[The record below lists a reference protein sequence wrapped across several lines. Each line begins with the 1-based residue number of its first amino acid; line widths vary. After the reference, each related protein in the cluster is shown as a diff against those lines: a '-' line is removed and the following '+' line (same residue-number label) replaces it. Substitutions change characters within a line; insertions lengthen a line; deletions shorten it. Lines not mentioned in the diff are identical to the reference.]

1 MINLRKFIKPVFFG
15 GVVIVALGGWWWSN
29 SHHASAPAGMSE
41 LGAAEK
47 FEALDCQARYFE
59 SSPALAIVFAAP
71 LDTRQNFAQRISVLE
86 LGDAQLAGQARNDGD
101 SDDGN
106 SNGNGPRASGK
117 RGPNPPLPVV
127 LSTAVLSTAAPT
139 TAVSP
144 AVAAKLVKGAAQAKA
159 ANKEEKTKAVDT
171 RWIVG
176 DNPRTIYLPHVQ
188 PGKRYRVALKAEVA
202 GGTKETLGKDLVC
215 EITAEA
221 MPPSFYF
228 ASRGTVLPAK
238 QNGGLPIVTINVP
251 EVDVQFLRVESAQ
264 LPRFLER
271 IVGRKAKL
279 NNTDDADTVANN
291 DEDENYYDYGR
302 PRGPQGALQSY
313 ELDTFKGLAKS
324 VYMARFVAD
333 ARENRRNITHLP
345 VEEIKE
351 LQEPGIYIAVMN
363 QPGRFRQE
371 YQTTYFYVSDIGI
384 QVRRYAN
391 GLDAYATSLRS
402 GQAIHGTEFQLL
414 DENGKSIGRAETD
427 GDGHAHFAL
436 KPNLARV
443 ITAKRGNEFSLLSLI
458 EPALD
463 LSEFDIG
470 GHLPRATKI
479 FAYAGR
485 DLYRPGESLEAAFV
499 VRGQDGQPLPPAP
512 ITATLKRAD
521 GKAVQQFIIK
531 ADEKRP
537 GYMQRT
543 IQLPQ
548 DAQTGTWTLES
559 RADPA
564 AKAPDNVMRIQ
575 VEEFLPERMKLELKS
590 EQPYLTPGDKFDVN
604 VVGTYLYGA
613 PAAGN
618 RLMGNVVTERSRSP
632 FPKQWPGFEFGDFD
646 DDSLKSRSDLESTTL
661 ENDGTATVSVPSPK
675 KESRSPLSVR
685 ASLSLLESGGRPV
698 VRSIERIVFPAEK
711 LIGLRPLWSGKFVRE
726 GSNAE
731 LEVIRSTREG
741 EYAPLQKAILRVFR
755 EDRDY
760 YWAFDDQRGWHSGF
774 NDSDELID
782 SREFDLSKRTK
793 INFPVKYGRYRV
805 EVLDRETGLAARYR
819 LYAGWGAQDA
829 ELVGNRPD
837 RVQLKLDKSGY
848 AVGDKAKLTIA
859 PPHDGDALVLVEG
872 GEGVLYQERV
882 SVSTKGTTINIP
894 ISKDWNRH
902 DMYISAVVFRAGN
915 TREKITPA
923 RALGLVYLPIDREER
938 KLQVKLTA
946 PDKIQPSMPL
956 KVRVK
961 VDGLKNEVATVTLS
975 AVDIGILNITNFA
988 SPDPFDF
995 FLGKHRYAP
1004 DVLDIYGKFIETM
1017 EGTKGK
1023 LKFGGDAKMR
1033 DTKSTPKKVL
1043 LVDLFSGPVALNAQ
1057 GEAEIVLNVPDFN
1070 GTLRLMAVATSA
1082 THFGKAD
1089 KEVISAAPIVAEL
1102 AMPRFVSPGDK
1113 ATIALDVTNMTE
1125 VIQTLKV
1132 GVTATGPVKISG
1144 DASSVQLKP
1153 LQKKTLRFAAEATD
1167 AVGVSK
1173 IVVNVKGGGKEPIN
1187 IKREAALFISPLAPA
1202 ERTRRFQRVAPNE
1215 TVKLDTAMVDGLFA
1229 GSALVSVTLSTTPP
1243 INVADQVKGLLAY
1256 PYGCLEQ
1263 TTSRAFPH
1271 VLLDDATAISFGLKP
1286 FTQAEREKA
1295 IEQAI
1300 SRISGLQRSSGAF
1313 TLWGNETGGGL
1324 DEPWLTAY
1332 VSEFLKT
1339 ARAAGYAV
1347 PDDMVKRADEY
1358 MLKQLQQVATSF
1370 PSKAQRPPSTKT
1382 DKDGKALP
1390 DDSITRDSSWWSQY
1404 QWREA
1409 DRNGHRRFGALAYM
1423 GYVLALDER
1432 APLAALR
1439 TLYDDYK
1446 DRALSPLPLA
1456 QLSIALKRMGD
1467 QKRATAA
1474 LDLAFATPYGM
1485 TGYEWEWL
1493 GDYGTPLR
1501 DTAMMFAIL
1510 EKNNIQHKRK
1520 DGLISEL
1527 AQMVPRA
1534 RWLSTQEQ
1542 TALLIAAKQFG
1553 SSSKDPW
1560 QASLTVAGKVETLT
1574 SKATEMREFD
1584 VAKLK
1589 SGIAV
1594 TNTNKDA
1601 IYLAIE
1607 TVGHTLKPRE
1617 SKDDLISMRRTLYTT
1632 DGVAVGDRVLK
1643 VGEQLMVHLEVT
1655 TKRRIEDGLVV
1666 DRIPAGLEIENMN
1679 LSQGSRMSD
1688 IIIKPPQRTDGY
1700 YGKRTVPGPA
1710 EAMADARIKHRE
1722 FRDDRFV
1729 VAARLEGT
1737 LDLYYLV
1744 RVVTPG
1750 QFVIPPAFAEDM
1762 YRPEV
1767 RGQGTIGGVM
1777 RVEDA
1782 R

>member
-1 MINLRKFIKPVFFG
+1 MINLRKFIKPAFFG
-15 GVVIVALGGWWWSN
+15 GVVIVTLGGWWWSN
-29 SHHASAPAGMSE
+29 SHNPSAPAGMSE
-41 LGAAEK
+41 LGGAEK

-71 LDTRQNFAQRISVLE
+71 LDTRQNFAQRISVLD
-86 LGDAQLAGQARNDGD
+86 LGDAKPGRGRRDN
-101 SDDGN
+101 GN
-106 SNGNGPRASGK
+106 SDEDSAPSAK
-117 RGPNPPLPVV
+117 RGHNPPTP
-127 LSTAVLSTAAPT
+127 SK
-139 TAVSP
+139 P
-144 AVAAKLVKGAAQAKA
+144 AVADATSIDAAK
-159 ANKEEKTKAVDT
+159 NDKTKIVDT

-188 PGKRYRVALKAEVA
+188 PGKRYRVALKADVA

-251 EVDVQFLRVESAQ
+251 EVDVQFLRVEPSQ

-279 NNTDDADTVANN
+279 GDADATNTANN
-291 DEDENYYDYGR
+291 DDDEGYYDYGR

-313 ELDTFKGLAKS
+313 ELDTFKGLARS
-324 VYMARFVAD
+324 VYLGRFVAD

-384 QVRRYAN
+384 QVRRYSN

-402 GQAIHGTEFQLL
+402 GQAIRGTEFQLL

-427 GDGHAHFAL
+427 SDGHAHFGL

-443 ITAKRGNEFSLLSLI
+443 ITAKRGSEFSLLSLI

-470 GHLPRATKI
+470 GHLPRPTKI
-479 FAYAGR
+479 FVYAGR
-485 DLYRPGESLEAAFV
+485 DLYRPGESFEATFI
-499 VRGQDGQPLPPAP
+499 VRGPDGQALLPAP
-512 ITATLKRAD
+512 IAATLKRAD
-521 GKAVQQFIIK
+521 GKAVQQFVIK

-564 AKAPDNVMRIQ
+564 AKAPDSVMRIQ

-590 EQPYLTPGDKFDVN
+590 AQPYLTPGDKFDVD

-646 DDSLKSRSDLESTTL
+646 DDSIKSRSDLESTTL
-661 ENDGTATVSVPSPK
+661 ENDGTTTVSVPSPK
-675 KESRSPLSVR
+675 KETRSPLSVR

-711 LIGLRPLWSGKFVRE
+711 LIGLRPLWSGKFVQE

-741 EYAPLQKAILRVFR
+741 AYAPLQKAILRVFR

-837 RVQLKLDKSGY
+837 RVQLKLDKPGY
-848 AVGDKAKLTIA
+848 AVGDKARLTIA
-859 PPHDGDALVLVEG
+859 PPHDGEALVLVEG

-902 DMYISAVVFRAGN
+902 DMYISAAVFRPGSN
-915 TREKITPA
+915 KEKITPA
-923 RALGLVYLPIDREER
+923 RALGLVYLPIDREDR
-938 KLQVKLTA
+938 KLAVKLTA
-946 PDKIQPSMPL
+946 PDKIQPNMPL
-956 KVRVK
+956 KVRIK
-961 VDGLKNEVATVTLS
+961 VEGLNSETATVTLS
-975 AVDIGILNITNFA
+975 AVDIGILNITNFV

-1057 GEAEIVLNVPDFN
+1057 GEAEIALNVPDFN

-1089 KEVISAAPIVAEL
+1089 IEVISAAPIVAEL
-1102 AMPRFVSPGDK
+1102 AMPRFLSPGDK
-1113 ATIALDVTNMTE
+1113 ATVTLDVTNMTE
-1125 VIQTLKV
+1125 VAQTLKV
-1132 GVTATGPVKISG
+1132 GVTAIGPVKVTG

-1153 LQKKTLRFAAEATD
+1153 QQKKTLRFVAEATD

-1173 IVVNVKGGGKEPIN
+1173 IVVNVRGSGKGKEAIA
-1187 IKREAALFISPLAPA
+1187 IKREAALFISPLTPP
-1202 ERTRRFQRVAPNE
+1202 ERTRRFQRIAPHE
-1215 TVKLDTAMVDGLFA
+1215 TVKLDAALVDGLFA
-1229 GSALVSVTLSTTPP
+1229 GSALVSATLSTTPP
-1243 INVADQVKGLLAY
+1243 INVADQVKGLLGY

-1271 VLLDDATAISFGLKP
+1271 VLLDNATAISFGLKP

-1295 IEQAI
+1295 IDQAI
-1300 SRISGLQRSSGAF
+1300 SRISGLQRASGAF
-1313 TLWGNETGGGL
+1313 TLWGNESGGGV

-1347 PDDMVKRADEY
+1347 PDAMVKRADEY
-1358 MLKQLQQVATSF
+1358 MLKQLQQVAVSF
-1370 PSKAQRPPSTKT
+1370 PPKAARSPAKN
-1382 DKDGKALP
+1382 DKDGNKDGAALP

-1467 QKRATAA
+1467 QKRAGAA

-1520 DGLISEL
+1520 DNLISEL

-1542 TALLIAAKQFG
+1542 TALLVAAKQFG
-1553 SSSKDPW
+1553 TSSKDSW
-1560 QASLTVAGKVETLT
+1560 QANVMVAGKVEALT
-1574 SKATEMREFD
+1574 SKATEMHEFD

-1589 SGIAV
+1589 SGVSV

-1607 TVGHTLKPRE
+1607 TVGYPLKPRE
-1617 SKDDLISMRRTLYTT
+1617 AKDDLISMRRTLYTT
-1632 DGVAVGDRVLK
+1632 AGVAVGERALK

-1679 LSQGSRMSD
+1679 LSQGSRMGD
-1688 IIIKPPQRTDGY
+1688 ITIKPPQRSDGY
-1700 YGKRTVPGPA
+1700 YGKRSVPGPA
-1710 EAMADARIKHRE
+1710 EAMADVRIKHRE

-1750 QFVIPPAFAEDM
+1750 QFVIPPSFAEDM

-1767 RGQGTIGGVM
+1767 RGLGTVGGVL